1 MTIPVVTP
9 DYYSTPYDQ
18 TEEYETSTC
27 PKDEEIIVIPE
38 QFRHIFYGDDESELA
53 FAGMA
58 NPSNTPEELGML
70 AVDCGATTTITKS
83 LNNMTEVKP
92 QVVTIQLAMDGLTMK
107 SSHVG
112 IKTYYAYDR
121 TGTIRPIK
129 TKALY
134 VKECQ
139 QDLLGGTSLTNSNY
153 RVVLDSDNDVAG
165 VYPKGKDGSID
176 PANSFSFVSEYSES
190 LFYLRVAPICA
201 TKYAKMSGYELW
213 HRRLGHC
220 PNECIRKSI
229 AHSIGMDDLKSARFD
244 NHEKCPACMMG
255 KSRQNNLPNEKLRAK
270 KPLNRINMDLVSSS
284 VHSLEGHKYALVI
297 TDCCTGYRWLYGLKT
312 KDEMLKVVQKW
323 YSDIA
328 ELREKHTIFVV
339 MRDNSGEN
347 KSQKICDFFESKGI
361 QNYYSTPF
369 EQWQNG
375 QPESSINSLL
385 TLARST
391 MVESGLGGQY
401 WFSAMMAA
409 KDARNATYKERIGTT
424 PWMLMHGTKRDV
436 SKFRAF
442 GCRAYV
448 YLNEERRERGK
459 HVVRAIEAI
468 NLGFATDHN
477 MSAYKFWIPAKRKL
491 MLCNQGKF
499 DELLFPYRKQEIIN
513 QDKEDHLTNIL
524 THAPPGSK
532 WIPYDKTTPSNLYE
546 KVR

>member
-1 MTIPVVTP
+1 
-9 DYYSTPYDQ
+9 
-18 TEEYETSTC
+18 
-27 PKDEEIIVIPE
+27 
-38 QFRHIFYGDDESELA
+38 
-53 FAGMA
+53 
-58 NPSNTPEELGML
+58 
-70 AVDCGATTTITKS
+70 
-83 LNNMTEVKP
+83 MTEVKP

-129 TKALY
+129 TRALY

-176 PANSFSFVSEYSES
+176 PANSFSLVSEYSES

-270 KPLNRINMDLVSSS
+270 KPMNRINMDLVSSS
-284 VHSLEGHKYALVI
+284 VLSLEGHKYALVI

-448 YLNEERRERGK
+448 YLR
-459 HVVRAIEAI
+459 
-468 NLGFATDHN
+468 F
-477 MSAYKFWIPAKRKL
+477 
-491 MLCNQGKF
+491 
-499 DELLFPYRKQEIIN
+499 
-513 QDKEDHLTNIL
+513 
-524 THAPPGSK
+524 
-532 WIPYDKTTPSNLYE
+532 
-546 KVR
+546 